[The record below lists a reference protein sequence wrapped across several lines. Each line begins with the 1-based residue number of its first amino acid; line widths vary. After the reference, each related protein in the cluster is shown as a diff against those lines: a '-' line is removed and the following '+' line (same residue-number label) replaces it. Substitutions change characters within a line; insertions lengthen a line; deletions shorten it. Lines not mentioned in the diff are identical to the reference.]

1 MISGPA
7 LIGFMGKGEAETMT
21 ALLSIAGCV
30 LLFLGIWG
38 VTVTLPTKLLA
49 GYFPKDV
56 QEKLKPRLDHL
67 PMSPKRVLGWVIL
80 VLFIA
85 GYIGLFVYAGIDGLR
100 QGFTF
105 PQFFFRFLTIGAVIK
120 VFDIVCLDYFLLTR
134 RPKGVKDGR
143 SLDTTVNSRSANVSR
158 SSSAVPS
165 LPGSS
170 RCYRNHD
177 RHCRCD

>member
-1 MISGPA
+1 
-7 LIGFMGKGEAETMT
+7 MT

-49 GYFPKDV
+49 GYFPTDV

-67 PMSPKRVLGWVIL
+67 PMSPKRILGWVIL

-100 QGFTF
+100 HGFTF
-105 PQFFFRFLTIGAVIK
+105 RQFFVRFLTIGAVIK

-134 RPKGVKDGR
+134 RTSSSITSRRPKDVKDGR
-143 SLDTTVNSRSANVSR
+143 TLDTTVNNNWAN
-158 SSSAVPS
+158 A
-165 LPGSS
+165 
-170 RCYRNHD
+170 
-177 RHCRCD
+177 